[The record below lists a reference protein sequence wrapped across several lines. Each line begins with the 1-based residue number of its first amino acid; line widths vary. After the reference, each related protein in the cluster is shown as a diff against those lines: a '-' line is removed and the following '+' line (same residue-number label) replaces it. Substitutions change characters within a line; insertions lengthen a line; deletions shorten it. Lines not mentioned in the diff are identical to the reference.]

1 MGMGCMAEGALS
13 LTLPRIEIRG
23 AEPRDV
29 QSGWHFQIH
38 VFTEEGGQ
46 YLTWAGH
53 SYERA
58 ILSAEGLAA
67 QMGCQAPVVDLVGA

>member
-1 MGMGCMAEGALS
+1 MAEDTPGRS
-13 LTLPRIEIRG
+13 LLRIEIRG

-29 QSGWHFQIH
+29 RSGWRFQVH

-58 ILSAEGLAA
+58 IFSAEVLATR
-67 QMGCQAPVVDLVGA
+67 MGRQVPVVDLVGA

>member
-1 MGMGCMAEGALS
+1 MAEGALD
-13 LTLPRIEIRG
+13 LALPRIEIRG

-29 QSGWHFQIH
+29 QSGWRFQIH
-38 VFTEEGGQ
+38 VFTEEGGR

-58 ILSAEGLAA
+58 IFSAEGLATRT
-67 QMGCQAPVVDLVGA
+67 GRRVPVVDLVGA